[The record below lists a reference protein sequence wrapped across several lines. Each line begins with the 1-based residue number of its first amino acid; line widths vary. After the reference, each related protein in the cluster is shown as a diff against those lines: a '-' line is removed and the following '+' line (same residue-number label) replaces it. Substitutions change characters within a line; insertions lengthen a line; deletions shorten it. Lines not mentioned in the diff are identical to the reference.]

1 LLLEQTYSIDGSH
14 PDLLRCDQCGHAL
27 PVALDI
33 WDDPASLCMLTED
46 EAAAYF
52 PGLAAD
58 LRLHGYFC
66 PGAWFGATQE
76 EWEAMAAPR

>member
-1 LLLEQTYSIDGSH
+1 MNSLDSLH
-14 PDLLRCDQCGHAL
+14 PDRLRCDRCGHAL

-33 WDDPASLCMLTED
+33 WDDPESLRTLTEE

-58 LRLHGYFC
+58 LRLHGMLC
-66 PGAWFGATQE
+66 PGAWFATQE
-76 EWEAMAAPR
+76 EWEAMVAPR